1 MTLTDRYGYPLT
13 MSDSAALEAWQRA
26 LDAFLAHGT
35 ATPDH
40 LARALSL
47 EPNFALGHATHGL
60 FCLLL
65 GRREMVDVA
74 QDDWTRADG
83 ARAALGATPREAAV
97 IDALRDWLD
106 GHPRAAADRLDATLA
121 AHPADPLLMKLVHA
135 VRFVLGDAGGM
146 RRSVEGVLEA
156 YDQSHSAYGYL
167 LGCHAFAL
175 EETGDYERAERTGR
189 RAVEIAPDDAW
200 GLHAVAHVHD
210 MTGRFDEGR
219 RWLEANTQAFSHC
232 NNFRFHVWWHLA
244 LMYLDRGDIAAV
256 LALYDAEI
264 RAEHTDDYRDISNA
278 ASLLVRLEIE
288 GVNVGGRWDELARLS
303 ETRIDDR
310 CNLFA
315 DLHYMISLGGGR
327 RRQAADEMLASVAL
341 HAEEPSDLGRI
352 ASRTGLSAARGLDA
366 YFRGNF
372 YSAFHH
378 LDQARPTLRDIGG
391 SHAQRDVFERL
402 AIDAAL
408 RAGLAGEAERLL
420 RERLSLRGALD
431 RFASERL
438 ERVDSMKRAAKIMQN
453 EALRAVP
460 A

>member
-13 MSDSAALEAWQRA
+13 MSDPAALDAWQRT

-35 ATPDH
+35 TTPEH

-47 EPNFALGHATHGL
+47 EPQFALGHAAHGL
-60 FCLLL
+60 FCLFL
-65 GRREMVDVA
+65 GRREMADVA
-74 QDDWTRADG
+74 EDDWKQADR
-83 ARAALGATPREAAV
+83 ARAAVGATPREAAV

-106 GHPRAAADRLDATLA
+106 GHPHAAADRLDAALA
-121 AHPADPLLMKLVHA
+121 VHPADPLLMKLVHA
-135 VRFVLGDAGGM
+135 VRFVLGDAAGM
-146 RRSVEGVLEA
+146 RRSVETVLDA
-156 YDQSHSAYGYL
+156 YGESHSAYGYL

-175 EETGDYERAERTGR
+175 EETGDYARAERTGR
-189 RAVEIAPDDAW
+189 RAVEVAPDDAW

-210 MTGRFDEGR
+210 MTGRADEGR

-244 LMYLDRGDIAAV
+244 LMQLDRGDIAAV
-256 LALYDAEI
+256 LALYDKEI
-264 RAEHTDDYRDISNA
+264 RSEHTDDYRDVSNA
-278 ASLLVRLEIE
+278 ASLLMRLEIE
-288 GVNVGGRWDELARLS
+288 GVNVGGRWEELAQIS
-303 ETRIDDR
+303 QTRIDDR

-315 DLHYMISLGGGR
+315 DLHYMLSLGGGR

-341 HAEEPSDLGRI
+341 HAEEPTDLGRV
-352 ASRTGLSAARGLDA
+352 AATAGLPAAQGLDA

-378 LDQARPTLRDIGG
+378 LDQARPTLRSVGG

-420 RERLSLRGALD
+420 RERLCLRGALD

-438 ERVDSMKRAAKIMQN
+438 ERVDSMKRAATIMQN